1 MAGALSAARRGTLPG
16 VVAVACM
23 GPVARVVLSSLKTQ
37 AQIFGRANLIPSPFS
52 FEGYR
57 SLFTQIDVAAYL
69 FNTLI
74 YAFGGTFG
82 LLAVAFLAAYPVASC
97 ASRSGAASRCS
108 SAPGSAIPIAGLIV
122 PEFAIMRDIGP
133 VRLADRHGRFYSA
146 MWFPLAFVILRVS
159 LSALPPAIEEAAALD
174 GARYFQLLRYVI
186 LPLARQ
192 GLAIAAILAGTT
204 LTMALPIVTFVVFQ
218 RQVISGLTAGTTK

>member
-1 MAGALSAARRGTLPG
+1 MAGALLGRATRYAFLAI
-16 VVAVACM
+16 VAVACM

-108 SAPGSAIPIAGLIV
+108 SAPGWRSP
-122 PEFAIMRDIGP
+122 
-133 VRLADRHGRFYSA
+133 S
-146 MWFPLAFVILRVS
+146 
-159 LSALPPAIEEAAALD
+159 PA
-174 GARYFQLLRYVI
+174 
-186 LPLARQ
+186 
-192 GLAIAAILAGTT
+192 
-204 LTMALPIVTFVVFQ
+204 
-218 RQVISGLTAGTTK
+218 